1 MANED
6 DVGWIP
12 SGDDALHCKAVDVA
26 NQVSVPGVLQ
36 ERMTV
41 DQESAVHA
49 EMG

>member
-1 MANED
+1 MDNED

-12 SGDDALHCKAVDVA
+12 TGDDARHYKAVDIA
-26 NQVSVPGVLQ
+26 NQVSVPGILQ